1 MSKMSELDMIDK
13 DLKRL
18 GYTTLDLLYV
28 LMLRLNPKPE
38 TPIADLFPLARKESV
53 LLRTTL
59 R

>member
-28 LMLRLNPKPE
+28 VMLRLNPTPE
-38 TPIADLFPLARKESV
+38 TPIAALFTLARKEIK
-53 LLRTTL
+53 
-59 R
+59 